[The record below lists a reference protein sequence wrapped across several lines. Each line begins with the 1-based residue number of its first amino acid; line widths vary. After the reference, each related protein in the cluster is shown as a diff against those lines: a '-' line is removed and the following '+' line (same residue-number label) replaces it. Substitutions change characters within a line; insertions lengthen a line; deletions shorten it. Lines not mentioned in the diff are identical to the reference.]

1 MIAALAPLAART
13 KLIAVLFADRAP
25 DLALLPVLARAGFAG
40 AMLDTADKDGSRL
53 LDHMDLPH
61 LRGFVAA
68 CRAEGMLAGLAG
80 ALEAPDVPRLLVLAP
95 DVLGFRG
102 ALTGSAGRAAPI
114 AREAVQA
121 IRALIPPEDAPADG
135 GGVDYRL
142 LAARGYAPDPN
153 GDPAFTDRVFVRDL
167 VLPVRI
173 GAYARERAAPQR
185 VRFAVEVLVTR
196 AARASADM
204 RDVFSYDVIT
214 DGIRLL
220 IDAGHVPLVETLA
233 ERIAE
238 MLLAHP
244 RVVTRNGRG
253 GKARDRQRHRR
264 RGDRAHA
271 RQRGRGRGHDGGAVV
286 TRHRR
291 AAPLVVKLGG
301 SHAGSALL
309 RPWLRAIEAAAGR
322 VVLVPGGGPFADAVR
337 DAQATMAIR
346 RRGRRRDGAA
356 GDGAVRPCPGGT
368 RHALR
373 DGRDARR
380 DRAGAASGARA
391 GVVAARAAARRRRAC
406 RETGT

>member
-1 MIAALAPLAART
+1 MTRMLASVTGAEEAEVALACGADIVDLKDPAGGAFAAVAPARVRATIRAVAGRRPVSAVAGELPMQPDRVTAAVAELADCEIDFVKVGIFAGDAQAVIAALAPLAARA
-13 KLIAVLFADRAP
+13 KLIAVLFADRSP
-25 DLALLPVLARAGFAG
+25 DLALLPMLARAGFAG
-40 AMLDTADKDGSRL
+40 AMLDTMDKDGSRL

-61 LRGFVAA
+61 LRGFVAV

-80 ALEAPDVPRLLVLAP
+80 GLEAPDVPRLLLLAP

-102 ALTGSAGRAAPI
+102 ALTGAAERAAPI

-121 IRALIPPEDAPADG
+121 IRALIPPEDGPAEG

-244 RVVTRNGRG
+244 RVVRATVAVEKLETGNGIVGVTIERTRAN
-253 GKARDRQRHRR
+253 
-264 RGDRAHA
+264 
-271 RQRGRGRGHDGGAVV
+271 
-286 TRHRR
+286 
-291 AAPLVVKLGG
+291 
-301 SHAGSALL
+301 
-309 RPWLRAIEAAAGR
+309 AAA
-322 VVLVPGGGPFADAVR
+322 
-337 DAQATMAIR
+337 TT
-346 RRGRRRDGAA
+346 
-356 GDGAVRPCPGGT
+356 GT
-368 RHALR
+368 
-373 DGRDARR
+373 
-380 DRAGAASGARA
+380 
-391 GVVAARAAARRRRAC
+391 AAARS
-406 RETGT
+406 